1 MTRLVSLAV
10 PSGTHMESQ
19 SGIQMLDPRIFG
31 RFEDAGCGKALAF
44 IVMHPTSNFM
54 NHYLLEPLRSR
65 GRAIL
70 ALNSRY
76 VANDSMMLVER
87 AIQDLGAG
95 IRFLREEGYAK
106 VVLIGNSGGGALAA
120 LYQQQAERL
129 TIRSTPDGRPIDLRP
144 EHLPPADALALLCAH
159 PGRAHTLSEWLDPSV
174 IDEGN
179 VLSTDPELDLY
190 QPQRQTP
197 FDREWLDRYRAAQ
210 AARNERLTQRALAR
224 LRELEAN
231 PGARPVADEAFIV
244 HRTMADPRFLDMT
257 LDPSDRRPG
266 TVRGDPQAVNY
277 APNNIGRFT
286 TLRSFLSQWSWSMSR
301 AKGPQCLS
309 DTSVPVLN
317 MEFTADQIVFPSQSQ
332 MWSQAAAGRCTDHR
346 LVGVNHYPQAHPGA
360 VDKIADVMVEWA
372 G

>member
-1 MTRLVSLAV
+1 MTQLVSLVV
-10 PSGTHMESQ
+10 PSGAHMESQ
-19 SGIQMLDPRIFG
+19 SGLQMLEPRIFG
-31 RFEDAGCGKALAF
+31 RLEDAGCSRAQAF

-76 VANDSMMLVER
+76 VGNDSMLLVER

-95 IRFLREEGYAK
+95 IRFLREQGYAK

-129 TIRSTPDGRPIDLRP
+129 TLHTTPDGRPIDLRA
-144 EHLPPADALALLCAH
+144 EQLPPADAIALLCAH

-174 IDEGN
+174 IDERD
-179 VLSTDPELDLY
+179 VLSVDPELDLY
-190 QPQRQTP
+190 HPQRRAP
-197 FDREWLDRYRAAQ
+197 FDRVWLEGYRAAQ
-210 AARNERLTQRALAR
+210 LARNERLTQRALAR
-224 LRELEAN
+224 LRELDHN
-231 PGARPVADEAFIV
+231 PGRRPVADEAFIV
-244 HRTMADPRFLDMT
+244 HRTMADPRFLDMS

-266 TVRGDPQAVNY
+266 TVWGEPQAVNY

-301 AKGPQCLS
+301 AKGPQCLR
-309 DTSVPVLN
+309 DTTVPVLN
-317 MEFTADQIVFPSQSQ
+317 MEYTADQIVFPSQSQ
-332 MWSQAAAGRCTDHR
+332 LWSQAAAGRCTDHR
-346 LVGVNHYPQAHPGA
+346 LLGVNHYPQGHPGA
-360 VDKIADVMVEWA
+360 VDEIADVLCAWA
-372 G
+372 A